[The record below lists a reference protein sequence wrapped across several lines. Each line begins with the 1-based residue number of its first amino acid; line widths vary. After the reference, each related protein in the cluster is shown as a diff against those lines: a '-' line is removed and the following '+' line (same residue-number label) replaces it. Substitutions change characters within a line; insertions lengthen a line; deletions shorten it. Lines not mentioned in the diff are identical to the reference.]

1 MSPGGERERERRRM
15 ELSGP
20 WRIGDLWGWRE
31 GGRDGGKEK
40 GNEEERRREGIS
52 MVPLAGSGTH
62 LSLEESAE
70 ETLGS
75 DIHPPPSHSLHF
87 TDAMHDEHCH
97 SV

>member
-1 MSPGGERERERRRM
+1 MSPGGEREREKEDGTVRSM
-15 ELSGP
+15 ED
-20 WRIGDLWGWRE
+20 WRSMGVE

>member
-1 MSPGGERERERRRM
+1 MERERER
-15 ELSGP
+15 EG
-20 WRIGDLWGWRE
+20 GWNCQVHGGLE
-31 GGRDGGKEK
+31 IYGGGGRDGGKEK

>member
-1 MSPGGERERERRRM
+1 
-15 ELSGP
+15 
-20 WRIGDLWGWRE
+20 
-31 GGRDGGKEK
+31 
-40 GNEEERRREGIS
+40 